1 VRPKSVVKTGAAT
14 LGGYNQL
21 MRRSDVPT
29 PALLLD
35 IDILDRNIAQMG
47 ASAAALGV
55 RLRPH
60 AKAHKCVEIAQR
72 IMVAGAIGS
81 SCATIGEAAA
91 MALGGIGGILVTAP
105 LTSRDSLDGLRRL
118 LLREADIAVIAD
130 HPAAI
135 TELSAVAEATERT
148 IDVLV
153 DIDVGMGRTGCL
165 EITDAVALAQQIVA
179 APGLNYVGIQA
190 YWGNLQQVSPF
201 AERARLIRNQA
212 DRVRAIV
219 TALGSAGLSPVIVTG
234 GGTGSHRLDAA
245 TGLFTEIQPGSYLF
259 MDSCYRSITISEI
272 DNPFLPS
279 LFVAATVVS
288 ANRPGR
294 LVVNAGWKAFATDSG
309 KPVALRGAPPG
320 AEFRFLGDEHGALDF
335 AGEVAPALG
344 STIEFLTSHCD
355 PTVNLYSAFH
365 VVRGD
370 EVIDV
375 WPIAARH

>member
-1 VRPKSVVKTGAAT
+1 
-14 LGGYNQL
+14 

-55 RLRPH
+55 KLRPH
-60 AKAHKCVEIAQR
+60 AKAHKCVQIAQR
-72 IMVAGAIGS
+72 IMVAGAVGS
-81 SCATIGEAAA
+81 CCATIGEAAA

-105 LTSRDSLDGLRRL
+105 LTSRDALDRLRRL
-118 LLREADIAVIAD
+118 LLRKADIAVIAD
-130 HPAAI
+130 HPAEI
-135 TELSAVAEATERT
+135 TELSAVAEATEQT
-148 IDVLV
+148 INVLV

-165 EITDAVALAQQIVA
+165 KIADAVALAQQIVA
-179 APGLNYVGIQA
+179 APSLNYAGIQA

-201 AERARLIRNQA
+201 AERARLIGIQA
-212 DRVRAIV
+212 DRVRAII
-219 TALGSAGLSPVIVTG
+219 TALGSAGLDPAIVTG

-259 MDSCYRSITISEI
+259 MDSCYRSITISESE
-272 DNPFLPS
+272 NPFLPS

-288 ANRPGR
+288 ANKPGR
-294 LVVNAGWKAFATDSG
+294 WLVNAGWKAFATDSG

-320 AEFRFLGDEHGALDF
+320 TEFRFMGDEHGALDF

-375 WPIAARH
+375 WPITARH